1 MFMKNGSCISFRK
14 LNFHDYACIVS
25 RMILSVWKSYMSL
38 PSSQKHLPKEGM
50 LVLKENNKYV
60 SNNKEIYKVF
70 NSFIANVFSNLK
82 ISTIKNHDPEE
93 EINFLLPRI
102 KDFFS
107 TQAYC
112 AYQRTRKVEVLK
124 VTTELLQK
132 PVRIYWH
139 S

>member
-1 MFMKNGSCISFRK
+1 
-14 LNFHDYACIVS
+14 
-25 RMILSVWKSYMSL
+25 MSL
-38 PSSQKHLPKEGM
+38 PSLQIPKEGM